1 MRIAVTGSI
10 ATDHLMTFAGL
21 FHEQLLPDQLDKL
34 SVVFLADSLEVRK
47 GGTGANIAFGMGMLG
62 QRPQLIGSVGKD
74 AADYLTWLADHGVDI
89 AGVRTSATLNSPRFT
104 VTTDQAQNQIGS
116 FYPGAM
122 AEAADISLDDVDADL
137 VLVSPND
144 PGAMLRH
151 TAECRERG
159 VPFAADP
166 SQTLTFLD
174 GDAIRQLVTG
184 AAYLFTNEYEAG
196 LVADKTGWSDAEI
209 LDLVGTRDHHARRR
223 GLGHQP
229 QGRARHPRRHRRG
242 RAGRRPDRHRRR
254 ASGPASSPASPG
266 ASDLERAAQ
275 VGSLVATHVVESVGP
290 QDYAFTAGVVPRPLR
305 EGLRRRCRS
314 GPQAAPVLASA
325 QTSFTRYAGRRRPRR
340 SARASGTTPGCRR
353 PPPGRRTAP
362 RRPRRPARRRWRGRA
377 RCTGTGQG
385 WPRQSTTCG
394 SLTARSPRPA
404 RAAAPARGG
413 STARKRSTSSAVVSR
428 DSDTRTL
435 PWVSTPIATSTCDGS
450 SDDEVH
456 DEPLDTSKPSSS
468 SARTSCSPST

>member
-122 AEAADISLDDVDADL
+122 AEAADISLDGVEVDL
-137 VLVSPND
+137 LLVSPND

-174 GDAIRQLVTG
+174 GEAIRQLVTG

-209 LDLVGTRDHHARRR
+209 LDLVGTRITTHGSAGSVIARKGEPDIRVAIAEADQVVDPT
-223 GLGHQP
+223 GTGD
-229 QGRARHPRRHRRG
+229 GF
-242 RAGRRPDRHRRR
+242 RAGFL
-254 ASGPASSPASPG
+254 SGLAWG
-266 ASDLERAAQ
+266 LELERAAQ
-275 VGSLVATHVVESVGP
+275 VGSLVATHVVETVGP
-290 QDYAFTAGVVPRPLR
+290 QDY
-305 EGLRRRCRS
+305 
-314 GPQAAPVLASA
+314 
-325 QTSFTRYAGRRRPRR
+325 SFTGETFL
-340 SARASGTTPGCRR
+340 ARFEKAY
-353 PPPGRRTAP
+353 
-362 RRPRRPARRRWRGRA
+362 
-377 RCTGTGQG
+377 
-385 WPRQSTTCG
+385 G
-394 SLTARSPRPA
+394 SD
-404 RAAAPARGG
+404 AAADLQQHL
-413 STARKRSTSSAVVSR
+413 S
-428 DSDTRTL
+428 
-435 PWVSTPIATSTCDGS
+435 
-450 SDDEVH
+450 
-456 DEPLDTSKPSSS
+456 
-468 SARTSCSPST
+468 

>member
-10 ATDHLMTFAGL
+10 ATDHLLTFAGL
-21 FHEQLLPDQLDKL
+21 FHEQLLADQLDKL

-62 QRPQLIGSVGKD
+62 QRPQLIRAVGKD
-74 AADYLTWLADHGVDI
+74 AADYLTWLSDHGVDV

-122 AEAADISLDDVDADL
+122 AEAADISLDDVEVDL

-209 LDLVGTRDHHARRR
+209 LDLVAIRITTHGSAGSVISRKGEADIRVGIAAADQVVDPTGTGDAFRAGFLTGITW
-223 GLGHQP
+223 GLG
-229 QGRARHPRRHRRG
+229 
-242 RAGRRPDRHRRR
+242 
-254 ASGPASSPASPG
+254 
-266 ASDLERAAQ
+266 LERAAQ
-275 VGSLVATHVVESVGP
+275 VGSLVATHVVETVGP
-290 QDYAFTAGVVPRPLR
+290 QDYVFT
-305 EGLRRRCRS
+305 
-314 GPQAAPVLASA
+314 PQSFLAR
-325 QTSFTRYAGRRRPRR
+325 FE
-340 SARASGTTPGCRR
+340 RAYG
-353 PPPGRRTAP
+353 AD
-362 RRPRRPARRRWRGRA
+362 
-377 RCTGTGQG
+377 
-385 WPRQSTTCG
+385 
-394 SLTARSPRPA
+394 
-404 RAAAPARGG
+404 AAA
-413 STARKRSTSSAVVSR
+413 
-428 DSDTRTL
+428 
-435 PWVSTPIATSTCDGS
+435 
-450 SDDEVH
+450 EVAPH
-456 DEPLDTSKPSSS
+456 LL
-468 SARTSCSPST
+468 